1 MNTTDFLIKFEHLDW
16 EIIQMGMEQKFHS
29 NNNKFLRLVRIS
41 HTFTETAWC
50 LKNHIGFILKGKMKI
65 DFNGLIKEY
74 KEGDGLWI
82 EQGADSKHKVTF
94 NKDEIVELI
103 LFEIKD

>member
-1 MNTTDFLIKFEHLDW
+1 
-16 EIIQMGMEQKFHS
+16 
-29 NNNKFLRLVRIS
+29 
-41 HTFTETAWC
+41 
-50 LKNHIGFILKGKMKI
+50 MKI

-82 EQGADSKHKVTF
+82 EQGADSKHKVTV